1 MVKIQDSQHIARLA
15 QQYPTTRYFR
25 QLPPPVGSHIIIEF
39 MRRGS
44 SSRRRIPPGTTSTS
58 FSPAWY
64 RSTPSLLRGRKFPI
78 ATVGSDGT
86 VGEVELCGQY
96 VPFYAEVARKS
107 ECLVLSI
114 ADCRRYLSDDPVFL
128 RFLLHILAEKLTFG
142 SNIDYSVEDMNER
155 VLFYLRSQPGRQI
168 DHVEEATYGLRCSR
182 SSLQRSLVQLCR
194 GGEDRENRKGR
205 LPPEINFS
213 FPRPAAS
220 VMPATQPPFTSLLR
234 SLLNFSC
241 SHCILPEKRYN
252 GSIESLHIHRIIC
265 GTDALCAGSPG
276 VYGPGNPRDFIT
288 QSGGNLCGSQFL

>member
-1 MVKIQDSQHIARLA
+1 M
-15 QQYPTTRYFR
+15 
-25 QLPPPVGSHIIIEF
+25 
-39 MRRGS
+39 
-44 SSRRRIPPGTTSTS
+44 
-58 FSPAWY
+58 
-64 RSTPSLLRGRKFPI
+64 
-78 ATVGSDGT
+78 GSDGT

-194 GGEDRENRKGR
+194 EGKIEKIGKGAYR
-205 LPPEINFS
+205 L
-213 FPRPAAS
+213 
-220 VMPATQPPFTSLLR
+220 
-234 SLLNFSC
+234 
-241 SHCILPEKRYN
+241 K
-252 GSIESLHIHRIIC
+252 
-265 GTDALCAGSPG
+265 
-276 VYGPGNPRDFIT
+276 
-288 QSGGNLCGSQFL
+288 